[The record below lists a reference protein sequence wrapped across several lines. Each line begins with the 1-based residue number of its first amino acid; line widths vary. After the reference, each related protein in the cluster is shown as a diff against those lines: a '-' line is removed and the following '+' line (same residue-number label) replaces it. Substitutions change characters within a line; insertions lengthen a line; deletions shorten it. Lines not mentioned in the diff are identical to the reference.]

1 MRRFGIRRAQTSWGR
16 VDPRRAPRL
25 SAVGRAILAA
35 SASGLLLV
43 AGCGVGD
50 GGKAEEQSSG
60 ASAGTSFP
68 VTVEHTY
75 GSTTISEQP
84 ERVATVGL
92 MDQDAL
98 LALGIVPV
106 ATTEWFSAQPGA
118 INPWATDELEAAGGE
133 LPEVIDSSEDLDFEG
148 ILEQDPDL
156 ILALYSG
163 ISEED
168 YQRLS
173 DIAPT
178 VAQPEGLV
186 DYGIGW
192 EELTR
197 TVGQAVGMPDEAEEL
212 VTDVETQ
219 FEAVRTEH
227 PEFAD
232 ATAVMAMPYE
242 GVFVYGPEDP
252 RGRFLTELGFELP
265 EGIADIA
272 GDSFG
277 ASLSEEQVDLLDVD
291 VIVWIDSGEADE
303 VGGPLYQSLPVH
315 TEGREIFADSDDP
328 VGAATSF
335 VTVLSL
341 PFLLDELVPVL
352 ADRIGGEASG

>member
-1 MRRFGIRRAQTSWGR
+1 M
-16 VDPRRAPRL
+16 V
-25 SAVGRAILAA
+25 
-35 SASGLLLV
+35 LLV
-43 AGCGVGD
+43 AGCSAGDD
-50 GGKAEEQSSG
+50 GGEAEAPSSE
-60 ASAGTSFP
+60 ATSFP
-68 VTVEHTY
+68 VTIEHTY
-75 GSTTISEQP
+75 GSATISEQP
-84 ERVATVGL
+84 ERVVTVGL

-106 ATTEWFSAQPGA
+106 ATTEWFSAQPGS
-118 INPWATDELEAAGGE
+118 IHPWATDELEAAGGE
-133 LPEVIDSSEDLDFEG
+133 LPEVVGDSSAINFEG

-178 VAQPEGLV
+178 VAQPEGQV

-197 TVGQAVGMPDEAEEL
+197 TVGEAVGMPDEADDL
-212 VTDVETQ
+212 IADVEAQ
-219 FEAVRTEH
+219 FEAARTEY
-227 PEFAD
+227 PEFAG

-242 GVFVYGPEDP
+242 GVFVYGPDDP

-265 EGIADIA
+265 AGIADLA

-291 VIVWIDSGEADE
+291 VIVWIDSSETDE
-303 VGGPLYQSLPVH
+303 VGGPLYRSLPVH
-315 TEGREIFADSDDP
+315 TEGREVFADSEDP
-328 VGAATSF
+328 VGVATSF

-341 PFLLDELVPVL
+341 PFLLEELVPVL
-352 ADRIGGEASG
+352 ADRVDGGASD